1 MDEILNEAV
10 EQENESNLLVN
21 QYPQEGDD
29 NDRRR
34 INRQADET
42 ALTVLHTN
50 NNLKNKN
57 DSTLSKKSDAA
68 PNRT

>member
-1 MDEILNEAV
+1 MM
-10 EQENESNLLVN
+10 NESNLLVN
-21 QYPQEGDD
+21 QYPQDGDD
-29 NDRRR
+29 NNSGA

-42 ALTVLHTN
+42 ALTLTHTN

-57 DSTLSKKSDAA
+57 YHDSTLSKKSEAA

>member
-1 MDEILNEAV
+1 MM
-10 EQENESNLLVN
+10 NESNLLVN
-21 QYPQEGDD
+21 QYPQDGDD
-29 NDRRR
+29 NNSRA

-42 ALTVLHTN
+42 ALTLTHTN